1 MRGKFDFPLNFCY
14 NNYIVNMRGESSM
27 KIFCKVI
34 NGKYAGREGY
44 ILAGPNEYGLVQF
57 YSKEGAYPYRVN
69 LYAKD
74 VEVIDG

>member
-1 MRGKFDFPLNFCY
+1 
-14 NNYIVNMRGESSM
+14 M

-34 NGKYAGREGY
+34 NGKYAGRESY
-44 ILAGPNEYGLVQF
+44 ILAGPNEYCLVQF

>member
-1 MRGKFDFPLNFCY
+1 MK
-14 NNYIVNMRGESSM
+14 GESSV

-44 ILAGPNEYGLVQF
+44 ILSGPNEYGLVQF
-57 YSKEGAYPYRVN
+57 YSKGGAYPYRVN

>member
-1 MRGKFDFPLNFCY
+1 
-14 NNYIVNMRGESSM
+14 M

-34 NGKYAGREGY
+34 NGKYTGREGY

-57 YSKEGAYPYRVN
+57 YSKEGVYPYRVN
-69 LYAKD
+69 LCAKD